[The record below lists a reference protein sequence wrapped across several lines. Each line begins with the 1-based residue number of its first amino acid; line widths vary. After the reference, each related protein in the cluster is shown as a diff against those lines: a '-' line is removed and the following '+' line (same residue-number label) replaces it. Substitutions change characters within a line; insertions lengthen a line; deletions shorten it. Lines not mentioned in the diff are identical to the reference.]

1 MDSKNESFDVEFT
14 DECIKEITEIYE
26 YISNFLNVNEAAKRL
41 ILEVMDKILNLATE
55 PELYMKIGKTDKLKR
70 DYHRM
75 VIKNYIILYTIDYKN
90 KIVYISRM
98 IYEKRN
104 YL

>member
-26 YISNFLNVNEAAKRL
+26 YISNFLNANEAAKRL

-55 PELYMKIGKTDKLKR
+55 PDLYMKIGKTDKLKR

>member
-26 YISNFLNVNEAAKRL
+26 YISNFLNANEAAKRL